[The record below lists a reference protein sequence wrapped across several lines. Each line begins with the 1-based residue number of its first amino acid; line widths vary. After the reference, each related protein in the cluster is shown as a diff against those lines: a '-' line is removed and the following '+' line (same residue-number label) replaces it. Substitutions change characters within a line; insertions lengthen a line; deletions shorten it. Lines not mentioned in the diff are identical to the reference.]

1 MTSVA
6 PGERAI
12 GVRQRLRWALGAGLA
27 MGVLHGLM
35 LGGLARHRG
44 VSLTRILGAWDAS
57 LHAVIAESGRTA
69 ALWAFYPLWAGL
81 LEAARTLVPGLPTV
95 LLGAALASLL
105 FLAALGL
112 LAEAAPTRVVPA
124 EGAGFAL
131 GTLLLAFTPA
141 SWTFHSA
148 HTESMFLL
156 LSLGALLSAGAGR
169 WVPAGLLAALACLT
183 RNQGVLVALAAVALV
198 AEQTRNPRRAALTAL
213 FPALA
218 LLGFLGFQ
226 WLRTGD
232 PLAFL
237 HAQTGWAHARSP
249 LDVLRTFW
257 FGNPWQNT
265 NTGSVARH
273 LFFLG
278 AVAAAVAL
286 TLRDRI
292 LGLYCLASLAL
303 LPLQGELVN
312 AFRFTAVLFPLHLW
326 AGERLASRHMPVR
339 VLAVAAWLG
348 TNVWVT
354 RELAYGKWAY

>member
-1 MTSVA
+1 MG
-6 PGERAI
+6 PGPLDGRRERLA
-12 GVRQRLRWALGAGLA
+12 WALGAGMAMLA
-27 MGVLHGLM
+27 VHGAM
-35 LGGLARHRG
+35 LAWLARHRG
-44 VSLTRILGAWDAS
+44 ISLTQILGAWDAS

-81 LEAARTLVPGLPTV
+81 LEAARALAPGLATV
-95 LLGAALASLL
+95 LVGAALASVL
-105 FLAALGL
+105 FLAALGV
-112 LAEAAPTRVVPA
+112 LAAAAPARAVPA
-124 EGAGFAL
+124 DGDGFAL
-131 GTLLLAFTPA
+131 GALLLAFTPA
-141 SWTFHSA
+141 SWTFHTA
-148 HTESMFLL
+148 HTESLFLL
-156 LSLGALLSAGAGR
+156 LSLGALLTAGSGR
-169 WVPAGLLAALACLT
+169 WLPAGLLAALACLT

-198 AEQTRNPRRAALTAL
+198 AEQTRSPRRAALTAL

-218 LLGFLGFQ
+218 LLGFLAFQ

-237 HAQTGWAHARSP
+237 HAQTSWAHARTP

-265 NTGSVARH
+265 NAGSVSRH

-286 TLRDRI
+286 TRRDRI
-292 LGLYCLASLAL
+292 LGLYCLASLGL

-326 AGERLASRHMPVR
+326 AGERLVSRPVPLR
-339 VLAVAAWLG
+339 VLAVAAWLA